1 MSNNDSI
8 KKTIIVTVLLCIVC
22 SVIVS
27 AAAVLLR
34 PAQVANKSLDFKR
47 NILSAAGLLEAGKNV
62 DAIFSERVV
71 TRVVDLKTG
80 KFTDAV
86 DPASYDQRRA
96 SKDPSLSTNLSAD
109 EDIAKISRRED
120 YSVVYLIQDEN
131 EQLQKIILPVKG
143 YGLWSTLYGFLALEA
158 DANTV
163 VGLVFYEHAET
174 PGLGGEVDN
183 PVWKAKWVGKEV
195 YDEGDVAISII
206 KGSVDPSSSNAV
218 HQVDGLSGA
227 TLTSRGVHNLLHFWL
242 GDNGYK
248 PFLTNLKNG
257 EA

>member
-62 DAIFSERVV
+62 DTVFNERVV

>member
-47 NILSAAGLLEAGKNV
+47 NILSAAGLLEPGKNI
-62 DAIFSERVV
+62 DAIFNERVV

-80 KFTDAV
+80 KFTNAV
-86 DPASYDQRRA
+86 DPVSYDQRRA

>member
-47 NILSAAGLLEAGKNV
+47 NILSAAGLLEPGKNI
-62 DAIFSERVV
+62 DAIFNERVV

-86 DPASYDQRRA
+86 DPVSYDQRRA

-248 PFLTNLKNG
+248 PFLANLKNG